1 MSIFDI
7 FKKLETEQPP
17 RQPVSYVVC
26 CLGNPTSKYEG
37 TRHNAGFMTADV
49 LAEKLGARV
58 DRMKFSGLCGEGEHN
73 GKRIAVLKPQ
83 TYMNESGISARAA
96 LDWYKLAP
104 DRLIVVCDDLE
115 LAPGRLRVRPKGS
128 DGGHNGLKS
137 VASHVG
143 TNEFPR
149 VRVGIGRPAVPE
161 YEIVDWVLGRFST
174 EEAPKVKKAV
184 ELAAEAVL
192 EIVSSGVEQ
201 AMNRFNGHK

>member
-1 MSIFDI
+1 
-7 FKKLETEQPP
+7 
-17 RQPVSYVVC
+17 
-26 CLGNPTSKYEG
+26 
-37 TRHNAGFMTADV
+37 
-49 LAEKLGARV
+49 
-58 DRMKFSGLCGEGEHN
+58 MKC
-73 GKRIAVLKPQ
+73 
-83 TYMNESGISARAA
+83 
-96 LDWYKLAP
+96 
-104 DRLIVVCDDLE
+104 
-115 LAPGRLRVRPKGS
+115 
-128 DGGHNGLKS
+128 

-149 VRVGIGRPAVPE
+149 VRIGIGRPAVPE